1 MSLPD
6 SLYPS
11 PAGVSPRKVGAG
23 RGWRWIVEA
32 FYLVRPQPLTW
43 VLLALTFIVIN
54 LAISLVPGIGQVLSF
69 LLSPVFAGGFV
80 LAAHKASQGGE
91 LELTDLFEG
100 FRRALQPLF
109 GVALF
114 CIVLVSVALLLI
126 GVIGSA
132 LGVGVNASGSV
143 GAGVG
148 FSIVLVVLAVVLG
161 FAIGAATWFAPP
173 LVTLSGQGAWEAVKN
188 GVRGGLLNWP
198 AMLVC
203 GVMMTLLFGLALL
216 PLGLGLLL
224 WFPVMYVTGYTAWRD
239 VFGEP
244 LPS

>member
-6 SLYPS
+6 SVYP
-11 PAGVSPRKVGAG
+11 PPVGVTPRKVGAG

-54 LAISLVPGIGQVLSF
+54 LAASLIPGIGQVLSF

-80 LAAHKASQGGE
+80 LAAHKASQGQE
-91 LELTDLFEG
+91 LELSDLFEG

-114 CIVLVSVALLLI
+114 CIVLVAVALLVI
-126 GVIGSA
+126 GLVGSA
-132 LGVGVNASGSV
+132 LGIGAKVSDSAS
-143 GAGVG
+143 AGFG
-148 FSIVLVVLAVVLG
+148 FSIVLFLLAIVLG

-173 LVTLSGQGAWEAVKN
+173 LVTLSGQGAWAAVKA